1 MSYTHTSSVFSSFVD
16 VMTSLSGVTLVLFC
30 FVFILMLSL
39 KPQPFVRWFS
49 ICWRPDSH
57 KCFFFPFVYLGMS
70 LFPRIYFTIAVFSLY
85 E

>member
-30 FVFILMLSL
+30 SVFILMLSL
-39 KPQPFVRWFS
+39 KPQPFVQWFS

-57 KCFFFPFVYLGMS
+57 KCFFFSFCSFGDVAFSAHLFYHCRVFFV
-70 LFPRIYFTIAVFSLY
+70 
-85 E
+85 